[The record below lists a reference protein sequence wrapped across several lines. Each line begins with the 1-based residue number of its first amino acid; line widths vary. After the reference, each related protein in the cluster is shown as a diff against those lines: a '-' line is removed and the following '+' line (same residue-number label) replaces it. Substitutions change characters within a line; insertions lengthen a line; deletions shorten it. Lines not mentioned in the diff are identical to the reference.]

1 MAKQKKMAKQ
11 NNAAKKRVVLAR
23 YSSGGPNL
31 RSRNNR
37 VTKRLSANRNRISA
51 NHDEFFES
59 LISVNTQSESNTENI
74 TPEVSETVDRSHV
87 SENSQNDP
95 NNTFEQQVLTYLK
108 EIRIRLD
115 MLDKTSV
122 RTELRISSIE
132 SMLKVNRKSTQ
143 SVHKLSVNDLKRLFE
158 YGLPVKSQL
167 ELGKLHYDLSKEEV
181 LDGVVSVFS

>member
-1 MAKQKKMAKQ
+1 M
-11 NNAAKKRVVLAR
+11 
-23 YSSGGPNL
+23 
-31 RSRNNR
+31 
-37 VTKRLSANRNRISA
+37 
-51 NHDEFFES
+51 
-59 LISVNTQSESNTENI
+59 
-74 TPEVSETVDRSHV
+74 SETVDRSHV

-143 SVHKLSVNDLKRLFE
+143 SVHKLSVNDLKQLFE